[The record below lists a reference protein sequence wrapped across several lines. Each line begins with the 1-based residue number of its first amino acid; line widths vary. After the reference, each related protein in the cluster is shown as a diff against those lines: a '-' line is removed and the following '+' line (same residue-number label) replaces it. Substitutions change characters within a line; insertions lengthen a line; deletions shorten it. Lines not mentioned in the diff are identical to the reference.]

1 MLLFQVIYV
10 DDEGRP
16 VTPPKDLQEDHKR
29 EEIDTRH
36 LYAVRILQ

>member
-1 MLLFQVIYV
+1 VIYV

-16 VTPPKDLQEDHKR
+16 VTPPKDIDEEVGGKR

-36 LYAVRILQ
+36 LYAVCNN